1 VSSVSVAQQDQ
12 GDVVLSVRGLV
23 TEFASRSGAHRAV
36 DGLSFDLRRGETL
49 GIVGESGSGKSVAML
64 SISRLLRAPGK
75 VVAGEALLDGV
86 DLLVA
91 SAGELRHLL
100 GQKISMVFQ
109 DPMTSLNPVMTIGRQ
124 IAEVM
129 TAHRPGLSRRAA
141 RAEAVEILGSVGVP
155 DPSRRFDQYPHEF
168 SGGMRQRVVIAMAI
182 ANNPDVLIA
191 DEPTTALDA
200 TVQAQLL
207 ELLNKIKSEHGI
219 ATILITH
226 DLRVIAE
233 TADRVLVMY
242 GGRAVEEGTVDSVFS
257 NPRHPYTVGLL
268 ASIPS
273 IEDRREQL
281 DAIPGQPPGPT
292 DNLTGCRFEPRCTFA
307 TAECTS
313 QRPELR
319 LISKEQ
325 HRTACHHAEK
335 LISAEASFGELIS

>member
-1 VSSVSVAQQDQ
+1 MSISSNPQPQ
-12 GDVVLSVRGLV
+12 GDTVLSVRGLV
-23 TEFASRSGAHRAV
+23 TEFASRAGAYRAV

-64 SISRLLRAPGK
+64 SISRLLREPGR
-75 VVAGEALLDGV
+75 VVAGEALLNGV
-86 DLLVA
+86 DLLGA
-91 SAGELRHLL
+91 SSGELRHLL
-100 GQKISMVFQ
+100 GRRISMVFQ
-109 DPMTSLNPVMTIGRQ
+109 DPMTSLNPVMTIGQQ

-129 TAHRPGLSRRAA
+129 TAHRPGLSRRSA
-141 RAEAVEILGSVGVP
+141 RAESVEILGSVGVP
-155 DPSRRFDQYPHEF
+155 DPARRFDRYPHEF

-207 ELLNKIKSEHGI
+207 DLLNTIKHEHGI

-242 GGRAVEEGTVDSVFS
+242 GGRAVEEGTVDDVFS
-257 NPRHPYTVGLL
+257 APSHPYTSGLL

-273 IEDRREQL
+273 LEDRRAQL
-281 DAIPGQPPGPT
+281 EAIPGQPPTPG
-292 DNLTGCRFEPRCTFA
+292 DSLTGCRFAPRCFLA
-307 TAECTS
+307 TEVCVTT
-313 QRPELR
+313 RPQLR
-319 LISKEQ
+319 TIGKEG
-325 HRTACHHAEK
+325 HVTACHHAEE
-335 LISAEASFGELIS
+335 LISAGPTAHVWQA